1 MTHGRMGNP
10 LKHFTIAI
18 DGPGGAGKSSVAGN
32 IAKQLNVLHL
42 DTGAMYRA
50 FALTALER
58 GLDIADEAA
67 MAALARRIRIAVR
80 FEGGAQHTL
89 VDGRDV
95 TASIRTPEVSK
106 GASDVAKLLPVR
118 RLMVNL
124 QQRIAK
130 SQSMVLDGRDIGTR
144 VLPNATLKIY
154 LTASSEV
161 RARRRF
167 EELTAKGIDVQYETI
182 LRDVIERDRQD
193 TTREIDPL
201 SVAPGAVTLDT
212 SDMTQPEVEQ
222 AILTMLEAKHMQ
234 GGTAAKAQQPR
245 EPLTLFYRL
254 AMVLSRIVFTLL
266 VPVRYHGL
274 ENLSLEAPFIL
285 IGNHQSMID
294 PFLIGWKLRR
304 WQIRYLGKKEIIR
317 NPLTRSIY
325 QNMLMI
331 PVDRHN
337 MDMQAVRAC
346 LKTLKEGHVL
356 GIFPEG
362 TRHKKTLMQEMESGI
377 AMIALRGNV
386 PILPAYVTPKP
397 GFFRRIDCY
406 YGKPFSVHDLVN
418 GQVNREAVDAV
429 MAAITRR
436 YQAMAAAH
444 AQTQA

>member
-1 MTHGRMGNP
+1 MGNP

-32 IAKQLNVLHL
+32 VARRLNVLHL

-58 GLDIADEAA
+58 GLDMANEAA
-67 MAALARRIRIAVR
+67 MATLARRIRITVR
-80 FEGGAQHTL
+80 FEGGVQHTL

-95 TASIRTPEVSK
+95 SASIRTPQVSK

-118 RLMVNL
+118 RLMVRL

-144 VLPNATLKIY
+144 VLPDATLKIY

-161 RARRRF
+161 RARRRCD
-167 EELTAKGIDVQYETI
+167 ELTAKGIAVTYETI
-182 LRDVIERDRQD
+182 LRDVNERDRQD
-193 TTREIDPL
+193 TTRAVDPL

-212 SDMTQPEVEQ
+212 SHMTQPEVEQ
-222 AILTMLEAKHMQ
+222 AIITMLEEKQ
-234 GGTAAKAQQPR
+234 GKGNKTEATQPKR
-245 EPLTLFYRL
+245 EPLTFFYRV
-254 AMVLSRIVFTLL
+254 AMALSRIVFTLL

-274 ENLSLEAPFIL
+274 ENLSLDAPYIL
-285 IGNHQSMID
+285 IGNHQAMID
-294 PFLIGWKLRR
+294 PFVIGWKLRR
-304 WQIRYLGKKEIIR
+304 YQIRFLGKKEILK
-317 NPLTRSIY
+317 NPLMRAIY
-325 QNMLMI
+325 QNMLVI

-346 LKTLKEGHVL
+346 LKTLREGHVL

-362 TRHKKTLMQEMESGI
+362 TRYKKTMMQEMESGI
-377 AMIALRGNV
+377 AMIALRGNA
-386 PILPAYVTPKP
+386 PILPAYITPKP
-397 GFFRRIDCY
+397 GFFRRVDCY
-406 YGKPFSVHDLVN
+406 YGKPFTVNELAN

-429 MAAITRR
+429 MAEITRR